1 MAPFSLVKALSTLPP
16 TALLL
21 VQDPGLTGP
30 QLPTYYSTLPLLSSS
45 DMRHSFLSHLMTIML
60 TWP

>member
-1 MAPFSLVKALSTLPP
+1 MAPFGLVQALSTFPP

-30 QLPTYYSTLPLLSSS
+30 QLPTYYFTLPLLSSS
-45 DMRHSFLSHLMTIML
+45 DV
-60 TWP
+60 

>member
-21 VQDPGLTGP
+21 VQDPGLAGP
-30 QLPTYYSTLPLLSSS
+30 QLQLNVPCYHYSLPP
-45 DMRHSFLSHLMTIML
+45 MRGTHFFHT
-60 TWP
+60 